1 MRPRGELAE
10 DPNRPP
16 PVAVIGE
23 TNSPALVVGVAGGEE
38 SEGLIALGLMAG
50 VRELPL
56 AAAGVAGAIGLEA
69 EGAR

>member
-1 MRPRGELAE
+1 MERGALAE

-23 TNSPALVVGVAGGEE
+23 TNSPALVAGVTGGEE
-38 SEGLIALGLMAG
+38 SEGIIALGLMAG
-50 VRELPL
+50 GRELPL